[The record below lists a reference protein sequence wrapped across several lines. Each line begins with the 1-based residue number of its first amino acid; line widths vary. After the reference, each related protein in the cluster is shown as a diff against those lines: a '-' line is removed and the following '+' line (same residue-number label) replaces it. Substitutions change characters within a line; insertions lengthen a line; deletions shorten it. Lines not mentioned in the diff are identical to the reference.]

1 MLSPL
6 HPRRVVMIPNSEM
19 WDSNPFYM
27 PLKQPVI
34 TFSYLYQRYQT
45 TSQGQHHLISSAL
58 SPKSATRNCSLNTR
72 WRFSEKWLEKKRKD
86 TREIK
91 SLGVI
96 WHISESA
103 ATTPLCFLWSEVT
116 QSCLTLRNLVD
127 RSLPGSS
134 VHGFLQAR
142 ILEWVPFPSLGD
154 LPNAGI
160 EPRCPTLEADAL
172 TSEPLG
178 KP

>member
-1 MLSPL
+1 
-6 HPRRVVMIPNSEM
+6 M

-27 PLKQPVI
+27 PRKQPVI
-34 TFSYLYQRYQT
+34 IFSYLYQTYQT

-72 WRFSEKWLEKKRKD
+72 WRFYGKWLGETEEGEKRKD

-91 SLGVI
+91 SLCVI
-96 WHISESA
+96 RHISESA
-103 ATTPLCFLWSEVT
+103 VTTPLCFLWSEVT
-116 QSCLTLRNLVD
+116 QLCPTLRDLVHY
-127 RSLPGSS
+127 SLPGSS
-134 VHGFLQAR
+134 VHGILQAR

-154 LPNAGI
+154 LPNPGI
-160 EPRCPTLEADAL
+160 KPRSPALEADAL
-172 TSEPLG
+172 TSEPPG